1 MNGTLEY
8 ARFPELS
15 KSKLTQNNVL
25 NKHINKHNN
34 IINIFTY
41 ANLLYF
47 ISPTLNILFD
57 QGGVGMSRWLIGQV
71 TYCGCT
77 VTKPEV
83 GCSL

>member
-1 MNGTLEY
+1 MQLVTQQQGNTMNGTLEY

-34 IINIFTY
+34 IKNIFTS

-47 ISPTLNILFD
+47 ISPTPNILFD
-57 QGGVGMSRWLIGQV
+57 QGGVGMSR
-71 TYCGCT
+71 
-77 VTKPEV
+77 
-83 GCSL
+83 